1 MAVHALVY
9 LNHMERVLSSEELAK
24 NVCTNPVLVRRVMST
39 LTLEK
44 IAQALDVRFVDAP
57 WHSGDVDEK
66 CLICSGMAGVMENLY
81 AQLNQQCIHSLAAV
95 TIADIDR
102 RLLKNGEELR
112 IGE

>member
-1 MAVHALVY
+1 
-9 LNHMERVLSSEELAK
+9 
-24 NVCTNPVLVRRVMST
+24 
-39 LTLEK
+39 
-44 IAQALDVRFVDAP
+44 
-57 WHSGDVDEK
+57 
-66 CLICSGMAGVMENLY
+66 MAGVMENLY